1 MIAVFCRYSPYKF
14 PVMGLELS
22 KENFQAALSYMRT
35 EQTWMSVRPVRRK
48 YTLAH
53 IDYNAHTVRV
63 GVIRRMTMVAVDR
76 SWFIQHQA

>member
-1 MIAVFCRYSPYKF
+1 
-14 PVMGLELS
+14 MGLELS

-35 EQTWMSVRPVRRK
+35 ERTWMSVRPVERK

-63 GVIRRMTMVAVDR
+63 GVIGRSAMVVVDR
-76 SWFIQHQA
+76 SWFIQRQA

>member
-1 MIAVFCRYSPYKF
+1 
-14 PVMGLELS
+14 
-22 KENFQAALSYMRT
+22 MRT
-35 EQTWMSVRPVRRK
+35 ERTWMSVRPVERK

-63 GVIRRMTMVAVDR
+63 GVIGRMAMVVVDR

>member
-1 MIAVFCRYSPYKF
+1 
-14 PVMGLELS
+14 
-22 KENFQAALSYMRT
+22 MRT
-35 EQTWMSVRPVRRK
+35 EQTWTSVRHVRRK

-53 IDYNAHTVRV
+53 IDYNEHTVRV

>member
-1 MIAVFCRYSPYKF
+1 
-14 PVMGLELS
+14 MGLELS

-35 EQTWMSVRPVRRK
+35 ERTWMSVRPVRRK

-63 GVIRRMTMVAVDR
+63 GVIRRSAMVVVDR
-76 SWFIQHQA
+76 SWFIQRQA